1 MRGLPS
7 YLLAFGLGISLTAI
21 NACGGKGESC
31 VDHCLPG
38 EEAIWCSHGLQ
49 AQSICG
55 PDQSTAALSCDAS
68 GGAWSPATVCSG
80 GNDEGTSSTT
90 GYPHTPWDP
99 GLHVHFDEV
108 DGAYVIEQDFFEGL
122 KDDPSPLAD
131 DSTVLRQ
138 LESGHYQVVEV
149 GELADALGW
158 QAGDIL
164 RSVDSKE
171 IGGLSAFVEAYAEL
185 ADQRNFTLKLDR
197 DGHGV
202 VLFYR
207 LE

>member
-1 MRGLPS
+1 M
-7 YLLAFGLGISLTAI
+7 
-21 NACGGKGESC
+21 
-31 VDHCLPG
+31 
-38 EEAIWCSHGLQ
+38 
-49 AQSICG
+49 
-55 PDQSTAALSCDAS
+55 
-68 GGAWSPATVCSG
+68 
-80 GNDEGTSSTT
+80 
-90 GYPHTPWDP
+90 
-99 GLHVHFDEV
+99 
-108 DGAYVIEQDFFEGL
+108 
-122 KDDPSPLAD
+122 
-131 DSTVLRQ
+131 LRQ